1 MKRKI
6 WQIGLLA
13 VLILALAAPV
23 ALAQDTTGDKLVI
36 GQSFV
41 LAEGEELTGNLA
53 VLGGS
58 ATLEEG
64 SVVRGDVAVLGGSLT
79 VAGAVDGDVALFGG
93 ALSLKETAVVGG
105 NVATFGG
112 AITRDP
118 RAVVSGDVFTG
129 LPAPFP
135 LPLPGIPEAPA
146 APTAPWPPASPR
158 AARGDGFLGI
168 VGAIVLWQLVTF
180 GWVLG
185 LILLGALAISIAPK
199 ALERMANQ
207 AAGEPL
213 VSFGAGLLTLV
224 AGFLAGLL
232 LLIACCIGL
241 LGWLALAIAWLAG
254 WLVVGLWLGQRIL
267 QALKVR
273 TATSLGEIA
282 TGLAVIT
289 ILSRLP
295 WCIGFM
301 FGLVFG
307 CIGLGAVVMTR
318 FGMQPG
324 AGGSR
329 GTGEPGNKET
339 GKQGDVSPA
348 VAGLLTEPRV
358 APAVEPELEWPVV
371 SDAAPAAPAD
381 EPGPGIEAAER

>member
-1 MKRKI
+1 
-6 WQIGLLA
+6 
-13 VLILALAAPV
+13 
-23 ALAQDTTGDKLVI
+23 
-36 GQSFV
+36 
-41 LAEGEELTGNLA
+41 
-53 VLGGS
+53 
-58 ATLEEG
+58 
-64 SVVRGDVAVLGGSLT
+64 
-79 VAGAVDGDVALFGG
+79 
-93 ALSLKETAVVGG
+93 VVGG

-112 AITRDP
+112 AIERDP
-118 RAVVSGDVFTG
+118 RAVVAGDVFAG
-129 LPAPFP
+129 PMAPFP
-135 LPLPGIPEAPA
+135 LPLPGLPEAPA
-146 APTAPWPPASPR
+146 APTAPWPPAAPR
-158 AARGDGFLGI
+158 AAGGDGFLGV

-185 LILLGALAISIAPK
+185 LILLGALALSIAPR
-199 ALERMANQ
+199 AMARMANQ
-207 AAGEPL
+207 AADEPL

-273 TATSLGEIA
+273 SATALGEIA
-282 TGLAVIT
+282 AGLAVIT

-318 FGMQPG
+318 FGTQPG
-324 AGGSR
+324 AGGSQEAR
-329 GTGEPGNKET
+329 EPGNTET
-339 GKQGDVSPA
+339 GKPGDASSA
-348 VAGLLTEPRV
+348 VAGLLTAPSV
-358 APAVEPELEWPVV
+358 APAVEPELELPVV
-371 SDAAPAAPAD
+371 SDAAQEPPAD
-381 EPGPGIEAAER
+381 ELGPTAEAADR